1 MSELVHHG
9 FSESNEEAKHD
20 DDPEDE
26 DDDARNRLILFDVL
40 DHVNLRLKTQC
51 LKLRLSRNIPCLPK
65 NVTLTAELFIRSG
78 FLPFW

>member
-51 LKLRLSRNIPCLPK
+51 LKLRLSRNIPRLPK
-65 NVTLTAELFIRSG
+65 SVTHETEKLFLLG
-78 FLPFW
+78 FDHF